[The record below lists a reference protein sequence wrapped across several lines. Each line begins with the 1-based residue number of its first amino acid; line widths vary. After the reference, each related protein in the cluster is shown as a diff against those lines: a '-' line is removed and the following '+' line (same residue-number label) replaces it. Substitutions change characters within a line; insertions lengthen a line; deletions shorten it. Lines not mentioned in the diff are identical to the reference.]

1 MALLWVGLL
10 GGAGFAFL
18 TQLLLVRTVPIADMG
33 AMAGVLSLTL
43 LAMPAAEFG
52 IAALWLRIF
61 AKYRQSAFCWI
72 KPTLRIF
79 VLTSTATLL
88 LLLLIGHNAWNDQH
102 QRQLLYWLLPL
113 PVMEALVVIAGARL
127 QLEGRY
133 RILAVWRALPKFT
146 RLAVVI
152 GAWVLGADISTIA
165 IGYCLTSLLV
175 LVLALSQLASM
186 MNGSAKLELPAA
198 TPVQAISTPTSRGVL
213 AQAWPF
219 AMGNIFSLIYLQSD
233 IFMLSAMHDTEST
246 ALYNVAFSIIALV
259 YLLPTA
265 IFNQFLLPRYHRW
278 AEYDHDKLLRAYRLG
293 NGAMIVIGL
302 VVMLSLIAI
311 APFLVE
317 FFFGA
322 TYSAA
327 GYVVQTL
334 ALCVP
339 FRYLASSIG
348 NCLVTQDHMRKKMTY
363 QMTVAVLNVG
373 LNLILIPNYGMHG
386 AAWATVLSELAL
398 CLLYLMGVKNHIF
411 GSQALRGWTLNYRT
425 MLR

>member
-1 MALLWVGLL
+1 MVLLWVGLL

-18 TQLLLVRTVPIADMG
+18 TQLLLVRTVSITNMG

-52 IAALWLRIF
+52 ISALWLRIF
-61 AKYRQSAFCWI
+61 AKYRQAAFCWI

-88 LLLLIGHNAWNDQH
+88 LLLLIGPFAWSGQQ

-113 PVMEALVVIAGARL
+113 PVMEALVVIAGAQM

-133 RILAVWRALPKFT
+133 RILAIWRALPKFT
-146 RLAVVI
+146 RLAVVV
-152 GAWVLGADISTIA
+152 GAWVMGADITVIA

-175 LVLALSQLASM
+175 LALATHQLNPM
-186 MNGSAKLELPAA
+186 MLGSAKLEFPDSKPA
-198 TPVQAISTPTSRGVL
+198 QAIAAPSSRVVI
-213 AQAWPF
+213 AHAWPF

-246 ALYNVAFSIIALV
+246 ALYSVAFSLIALV

-265 IFNQFLLPRYHRW
+265 IFNQFLLPRYHHW
-278 AEYDHDKLLRAYRLG
+278 AEHDEAKLLSAYRLG
-293 NGAMIVIGL
+293 NGTMLVIGL
-302 VVMLSLIAI
+302 FVMLSLIGA
-311 APFLVE
+311 APFVVK
-317 FFFGA
+317 FFFGS
-322 TYSAA
+322 TYVQA
-327 GYVVQTL
+327 GHVVQLL

-348 NCLVTQDHMRKKMTY
+348 NCLVTQNHMRKKLNY
-363 QMTVAVLNVG
+363 QMAVAALNVG
-373 LNLILIPNYGMHG
+373 LNLVLIPKYGMYG
-386 AAWATVLSELAL
+386 AAWATVLSEIVL
-398 CLLYLMGVKNHIF
+398 CLLYLMGVKKHIF

-425 MLR
+425 ML